1 MVECLKMP
9 DHRLPLGALRFGG
22 HSMMERELAVGDLI
36 VAYSDGVVEAQS
48 PTGDFFGE
56 DRLAGALAESPADPQ
71 EAINFLLEEIEA
83 FTCGHTPYD
92 DVTLLA
98 ASWSPEGSIA

>member
-1 MVECLKMP
+1 M
-9 DHRLPLGALRFGG
+9 PLGALRVGG
-22 HSMMERELAVGDLI
+22 HRIIESELEVGDLI

-48 PTGDFFGE
+48 PSGDFFGE
-56 DRLAGALAESPADPQ
+56 ERLARSMAEAPADPQ
-71 EAINFLLEEIEA
+71 DAVNFLLEEIEA

-98 ASWSPEGSIA
+98 ASWSPNGDSA

>member
-1 MVECLKMP
+1 LQCDLE
-9 DHRLPLGALRFGG
+9 A
-22 HSMMERELAVGDLI
+22 GDLI

-56 DRLAGALAESPADPQ
+56 ERLARSLAESPADPQ
-71 EAINFLLEEIEA
+71 EAVSYLLEEIEA

-98 ASWSPEGSIA
+98 ASWSPGQASNV